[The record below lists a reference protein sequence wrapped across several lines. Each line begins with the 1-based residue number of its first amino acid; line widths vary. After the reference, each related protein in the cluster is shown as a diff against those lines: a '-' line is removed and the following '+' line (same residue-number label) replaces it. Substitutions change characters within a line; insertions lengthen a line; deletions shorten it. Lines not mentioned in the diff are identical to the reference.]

1 MITNMCLCQSQQ
13 INWIDSNSD
22 KAELVSKL
30 SDKPY
35 LIYYKLDGC
44 SACDKTNTYLEVY
57 SSYINRFYYPIM
69 VDCSN
74 DEDCES
80 IEYFPK
86 IEFIEADGGNK
97 ITLEGLQVKEFV
109 WSSLTQMP

>member
-1 MITNMCLCQSQQ
+1 MTNICLCQSQK
-13 INWIDSNSD
+13 IDWIDADSKKS
-22 KAELVSKL
+22 ELVSEL

-44 SACDKTNTYLEVY
+44 YACDKTNKYLEMY
-57 SSYINRFYYPIM
+57 SSYINTFYYPIL

-74 DEDCES
+74 GDDCES

-86 IEFIEADGGNK
+86 IEFIEANGNNK
-97 ITLEGLQVKEFV
+97 ITLEGLQIKEFI
-109 WSSLTQMP
+109 WSAITQMP